1 MIERKGQP
9 QARVIMKI
17 MNIAGL
23 FLAAIFFFA
32 VLPTVSGDGLYEAI
46 LVLLLASGIGYG
58 LGAVI
63 ASLFTR

>member
-1 MIERKGQP
+1 MK
-9 QARVIMKI
+9 VI
-17 MNIAGL
+17 NIAGI
-23 FLAAIFFFA
+23 FLAAVFFFA
-32 VLPTVSGDGLYEAI
+32 VLPTVGEDGLYEAI